1 MALLLLSLVV
11 TAQPTAAP
19 APPLVRTNP
28 PPIIT
33 MPVAPPTQVGPGGAR
48 AKANLASLIS
58 ADDYP
63 ADARQAGVQGTTG
76 FKLVVGPDG
85 RVTDC
90 TILQS
95 SGSASLDAA
104 SCRLMRSRA
113 RFEPARDKD
122 GRPTSDVVTT
132 RIAWRL
138 PPRLIPDL
146 VVTRFVLGAN
156 GVPRNCSI
164 EARIGERVQ
173 TQAAPDCGPRTP
185 SGPWIAELQKEAAG
199 APTNV
204 RVEIRLLRDAEAPWP
219 AFEQSGRRV
228 IAREMARLRVG
239 AGGRV
244 LGCVVLDRQSF
255 SERAPRACGVG
266 SQVSDYS
273 AAGETEMR
281 LILFTA
287 FEDGSN

>member
-1 MALLLLSLVV
+1 MA
-11 TAQPTAAP
+11 AQSTGASASPAP
-19 APPLVRTNP
+19 RAPPLVRTEGP
-28 PPIIT
+28 PPLIT
-33 MPVAPPTQVGPGGAR
+33 VPIAPPTVQVGPGGAR

-76 FKLVVGPDG
+76 FKLTVGPDG
-85 RVTDC
+85 LVTDC

-113 RFEPARDKD
+113 RFEPARDKE

-146 VVTRFVLGAN
+146 VVTRFALGAN
-156 GVPRNCSI
+156 GLPRNCSL
-164 EARIGERVQ
+164 EARLGERVQ
-173 TQAAPDCGPRTP
+173 TQSAPDCGPRPP
-185 SGPWIAELQKEAAG
+185 SGAWLADLRKEAAG

-204 RVEIRLLRDAEAPWP
+204 RVEIRLIRDAAAPWP
-219 AFEQSGRRV
+219 TIEQSGRRV
-228 IAREMARLRVG
+228 VARELARLRVG
-239 AGGRV
+239 AGGRI
-244 LGCVVLDRQSF
+244 LGCVTLDRQTISA
-255 SERAPRACGVG
+255 RAPRACGVG
-266 SQVSDYS
+266 SQVSDYAS
-273 AAGETEMR
+273 SGESEMR
-281 LILFTA
+281 LVLFTA
-287 FEDGSN
+287 FEDSNN